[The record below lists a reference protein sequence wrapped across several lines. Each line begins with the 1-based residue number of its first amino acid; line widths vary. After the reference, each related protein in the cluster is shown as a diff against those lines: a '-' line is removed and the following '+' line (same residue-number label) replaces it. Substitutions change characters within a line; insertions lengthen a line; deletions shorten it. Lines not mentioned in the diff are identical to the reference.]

1 MYPIAEATLSLH
13 DIAEY
18 WSREIRPPAS
28 SNELL
33 SILVSAWWSGELRS
47 DSVHSR
53 LQLLKIMFTSKY
65 RDDLGI
71 VFIVGNDAGPP
82 QVDLPDDDL
91 RPQIRVPSSNTESW
105 DEAACRDAFYA
116 LAEVTKDSSINIYQR
131 FHPINI
137 YREFAV
143 FLPSIKVTY
152 EEFDTWLR
160 SRGYS
165 PPTFWH
171 PDTADRHLGR
181 VASQRSIKTWQA
193 KPGKSLAASESAVV
207 KAINEIWPDG
217 TIDQKAQARDHRILK
232 QLKTASQH
240 PVSRRTIQRTIQKIH
255 FR

>member
-1 MYPIAEATLSLH
+1 MFPITEATLSLH

-33 SILVSAWWSGELRS
+33 GILVSAWWLGELRG

-71 VFIVGNDAGPP
+71 VFIVGNDAGPA
-82 QVDLPDDDL
+82 QVVLPDDEPLEVDV

-105 DEAACRDAFYA
+105 DEAACRDAFHA
-116 LAEVTKDSSINIYQR
+116 LAEVTKDSSINIYQE
-131 FHPINI
+131 FSSINI

-152 EEFDTWLR
+152 EEFDTWLS

-171 PDTADRHLGR
+171 PRR
-181 VASQRSIKTWQA
+181 VASERWRTKA
-193 KPGKSLAASESAVV
+193 GKSLAASESAVL

-217 TIDQKAQARDHRILK
+217 TIDHKAQVRDNRILT

-240 PVSRRTIQRTIQKIH
+240 SVSRRTIERTIQKIH